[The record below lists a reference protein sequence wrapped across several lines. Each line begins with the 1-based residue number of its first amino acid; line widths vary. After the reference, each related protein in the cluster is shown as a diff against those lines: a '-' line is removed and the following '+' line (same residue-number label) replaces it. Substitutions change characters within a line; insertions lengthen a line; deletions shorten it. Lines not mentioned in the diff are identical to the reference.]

1 LIFKTYLVHTKVDQP
16 HLGLPSRDYYL
27 QERSRKDLEAYHAY
41 MTQVT
46 PLFFFQVIYIYTEH
60 LTVCHTAI
68 NNLPY

>member
-1 LIFKTYLVHTKVDQP
+1 MGGGGLYTLYCTFYSCFKTYFVHTQVDQP

-46 PLFFFQVIYIYTEH
+46 PLSCFQVIYIYT
-60 LTVCHTAI
+60 
-68 NNLPY
+68 